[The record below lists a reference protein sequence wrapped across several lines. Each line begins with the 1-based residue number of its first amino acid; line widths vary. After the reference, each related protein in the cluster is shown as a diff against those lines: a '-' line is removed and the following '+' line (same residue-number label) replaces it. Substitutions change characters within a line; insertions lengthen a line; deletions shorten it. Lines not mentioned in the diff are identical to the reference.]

1 MGRVEKQE
9 FQAMIKRNG
18 EKIFDK
24 LSDVVLNP
32 KRELRKGQKV
42 MFTNEYG
49 ITFGAYEILGF
60 CEPCLNGRCVY
71 LDKSSYWFPA
81 HPEELTVQENGKEV
95 ENETA
100 TE

>member
-1 MGRVEKQE
+1 MGRTEKQK
-9 FQAMIKRNG
+9 FQAMIQRNG

-24 LSDVVLNP
+24 LSDVVPNP
-32 KRELRKGQKV
+32 ERELYKGQKV

-71 LDKSSYWFPA
+71 IDDDSYWFPTR
-81 HPEELTVQENGKEV
+81 PSELRVLGE
-95 ENETA
+95 
-100 TE
+100 